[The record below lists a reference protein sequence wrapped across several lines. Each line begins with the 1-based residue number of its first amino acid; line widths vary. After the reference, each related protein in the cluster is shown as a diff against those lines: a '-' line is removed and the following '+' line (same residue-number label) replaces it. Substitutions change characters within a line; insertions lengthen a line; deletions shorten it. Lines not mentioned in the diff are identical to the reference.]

1 MSSVTEV
8 SARLSFASETTLP
21 GPRWRS
27 NAKRYGVVEIRKGVC
42 GTDSDGEGL
51 AGREE
56 PGELIGS

>member
-1 MSSVTEV
+1 V

-51 AGREE
+51 VGREE